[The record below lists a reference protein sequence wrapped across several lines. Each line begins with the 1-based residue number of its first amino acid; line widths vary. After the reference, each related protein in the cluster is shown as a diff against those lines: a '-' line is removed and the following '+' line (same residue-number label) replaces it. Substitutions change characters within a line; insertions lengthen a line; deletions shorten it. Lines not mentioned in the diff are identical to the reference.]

1 MFSNGFWEVWT
12 LCDDVMIDDERV
24 GGSRLWLPSAGAAA
38 GVLQVTGAPGTLI
51 SLKRLQLRGEVV
63 PLNLILAKRRVFQD
77 VGGFGRRPIL
87 YRYFLRHIHAF
98 PLNLMCFSLVW
109 DIGILRR
116 R

>member
-51 SLKRLQLRGEVV
+51 SLKRLQLRGEVLHEG
-63 PLNLILAKRRVFQD
+63 PLRSIRGDTSSAGTQFRSFERTQSSAK
-77 VGGFGRRPIL
+77 
-87 YRYFLRHIHAF
+87 
-98 PLNLMCFSLVW
+98 
-109 DIGILRR
+109 
-116 R
+116 

>member
-1 MFSNGFWEVWT
+1 MVLRVFSNGFWEVWT

-63 PLNLILAKRRVFQD
+63 HEGPLRSIR
-77 VGGFGRRPIL
+77 G
-87 YRYFLRHIHAF
+87 
-98 PLNLMCFSLVW
+98 
-109 DIGILRR
+109 DIF
-116 R
+116 